1 MACHA
6 NLIYSGLY
14 SAAQT
19 VSQDLILLRSIKK
32 SVNEQAYSLGS
43 VGTAHRNKQLES
55 LVLTVAKTLED
66 EIEEASGVQSSLNET
81 EMVDYIQYVVNE
93 IHKNKK

>member
-1 MACHA
+1 MSCY
-6 NLIYSGLY
+6 LIYSGLC
-14 SAAQT
+14 SAAQI

-32 SVNEQAYSLGS
+32 TVNEQANFLGS
-43 VGTAHRNKQLES
+43 IGTAHRNKQLES
-55 LVLTVAKTLED
+55 RVLTVAKTLED